1 MSELEDRSV
10 NIIAVDQ
17 NKEKRINKMMT
28 VLETTDTMSNAPTF
42 TL

>member
-17 NKEKRINKMMT
+17 NKEKRINKMRT

>member
-10 NIIAVDQ
+10 NIIAVEQ
-17 NKEKRINKMMT
+17 NKEKKINKMRT